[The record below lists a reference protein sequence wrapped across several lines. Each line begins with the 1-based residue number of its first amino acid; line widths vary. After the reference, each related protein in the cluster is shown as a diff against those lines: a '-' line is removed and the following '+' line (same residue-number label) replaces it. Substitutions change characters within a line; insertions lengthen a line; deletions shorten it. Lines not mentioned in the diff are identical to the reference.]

1 MFNKGNKVEKPA
13 YSGLPFYLNILDDNL
28 FAMVEQLTFPIG
40 SRTNWHKNPC
50 GQTILVTKGAMIY
63 QEEGSVPCLLLSN
76 TVITLKANINHWHGA
91 ISEENSCLLITYKS
105 NGDELV
111 TFTDSV
117 SDIDFKKAL
126 INAK

>member
-63 QEEGSVPCLLLSN
+63 QEEGSVP
-76 TVITLKANINHWHGA
+76 H
-91 ISEENSCLLITYKS
+91 
-105 NGDELV
+105 V
-111 TFTDSV
+111 TRSAHV
-117 SDIDFKKAL
+117 GGNRMGL
-126 INAK
+126 GLGLGLG

>member
-13 YSGLPFYLNILDDNL
+13 YSGLPFYLNILDDNI

-63 QEEGSVPCLLLSN
+63 QEEGSVPRPFPVFYSL
-76 TVITLKANINHWHGA
+76 TQ
-91 ISEENSCLLITYKS
+91 
-105 NGDELV
+105 
-111 TFTDSV
+111 
-117 SDIDFKKAL
+117 
-126 INAK
+126 